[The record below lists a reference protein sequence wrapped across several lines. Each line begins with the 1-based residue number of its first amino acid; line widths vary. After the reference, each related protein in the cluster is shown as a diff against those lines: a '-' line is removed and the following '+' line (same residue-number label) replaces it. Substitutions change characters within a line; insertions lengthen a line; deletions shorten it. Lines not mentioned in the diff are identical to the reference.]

1 MPILITCPHC
11 GNNLEWDQGAPAQLV
26 GCPFCAQQFTTP
38 PAYAVP
44 APFHPMVPQAPPVIF
59 VQSQSPPQ
67 LAYIPDKKSSGIAVL
82 LAFFYPGLGQIY
94 NGEVFKGLLLML
106 VLPAVLGAWF
116 WFGVAVSLFTE
127 NPGAFIAVILLFVGG
142 TLAIWVWGMV
152 DAHSTA
158 EDINRRHRRRYGHQS

>member
-1 MPILITCPHC
+1 MPTLITCPHC
-11 GNNLEWDQGAPAQLV
+11 ANNLEWDQGAAAQLV
-26 GCPFCAQQFTTP
+26 ACPFCAQQFTTRT
-38 PAYAVP
+38 AYPVA
-44 APFHPMVPQAPPVIF
+44 APFNPIIPQVPPVIF
-59 VQSQSPPQ
+59 VQSSSSPQ
-67 LAYIPDKKSSGIAVL
+67 LAYIPDKKSSGVAVL

-116 WFGVAVSLFTE
+116 SFGVAVSLFTD
-127 NPGAFIAVILLFVGG
+127 NPGAFIAAVLLFVGA

-158 EDINRRHRRRYGHQS
+158 EDINRRHRRRYGHNS